1 MSSELSLPDVHQ
13 RVDDI
18 VARYPRRES
27 SLVQV
32 LQDVSQDFNYLPAPA
47 LERVA
52 AKLRVRLAKVY
63 GVATFYK
70 AFSLEPRGRH
80 SIKVCTGTA
89 CHVRGAAG
97 LKDEVVRLLDVPA
110 GQTTPDMKFT
120 VETVNCVGACGMA
133 PVVIVDE
140 RYHRNVKVDQVKTLL
155 ESCE

>member
-1 MSSELSLPDVHQ
+1 VSTQASPPDVQQ

-18 VARYPRRES
+18 VACYPRRES

-32 LQDVSQDFNYLPAPA
+32 LQDVNREFNYLPAPA

-70 AFSLEPRGRH
+70 AFSLEPRGRN
-80 SIKVCTGTA
+80 SVKVCTGTA

-97 LKDEVVRLLDVPA
+97 LRDEVERLLQIPA
-110 GQTTPDMKFT
+110 GTTTEDLKFT

-133 PVVIVDE
+133 PVVIVNE
-140 RYHRNVKVDQVKTLL
+140 KYHRNVKVDQVKTLL